1 MRFVHGLHAALRFPR
16 RAALGHFDEASRKA
30 GSSADDARERNSL
43 ASCSPAAR
51 DAKIHCLKETEM
63 FNLKTKLTTAA
74 IAAAAVGSFATPA
87 LASQCATPGV
97 NSLTNAPTMPKGVT
111 DTVIGDIGLGSEIGV
126 DGRQLRTR
134 RLVVQPGGIVPLHS
148 HKDRPALI
156 YTLSGS
162 ITEYSS
168 ICSVPIEHKAGDI
181 SREADGL
188 SHYWINNGKV
198 PAVLLSSDV
207 FHAM

>member
-1 MRFVHGLHAALRFPR
+1 
-16 RAALGHFDEASRKA
+16 
-30 GSSADDARERNSL
+30 
-43 ASCSPAAR
+43 
-51 DAKIHCLKETEM
+51 M
-63 FNLKTKLTTAA
+63 FNLKIKLATAA
-74 IAAAAVGSFATPA
+74 IAVAGFTAATPA
-87 LASQCATPGV
+87 LAGQCPTPG
-97 NSLTNAPTMPKGVT
+97 TNALANAPMMPKGVT
-111 DTVIGDIGLGSEIGV
+111 DTVIGAINLGPEINV

-156 YTLSGS
+156 YTVSGS

-168 ICSVPIEHKAGDI
+168 ACGAPIEHKAGDI

-188 SHYWINNGKV
+188 SHYWVNHGKV

-207 FHAM
+207 FHG

>member
-1 MRFVHGLHAALRFPR
+1 MIPR
-16 RAALGHFDEASRKA
+16 ILQPGF
-30 GSSADDARERNSL
+30 
-43 ASCSPAAR
+43 R
-51 DAKIHCLKETEM
+51 DAQIQQFKETAM
-63 FNLKTKLTTAA
+63 FNFKTKLATAA
-74 IAAAAVGSFATPA
+74 IAVATAGAFATPA
-87 LASQCATPGV
+87 IASQCATPGA
-97 NSLTNAPTMPKGVT
+97 NTLANAPMMPKGVT
-111 DTVIGDIGLGSEIGV
+111 DTVIGDIALGTEIGV

-168 ICSVPIEHKAGDI
+168 ICSLPIEHKAGDI

-188 SHYWINNGKV
+188 SHYWINHGKV

-207 FHAM
+207 FHGM

>member
-1 MRFVHGLHAALRFPR
+1 
-16 RAALGHFDEASRKA
+16 
-30 GSSADDARERNSL
+30 
-43 ASCSPAAR
+43 
-51 DAKIHCLKETEM
+51 M
-63 FNLKTKLTTAA
+63 FNLKTMIATAA
-74 IAAAAVGSFATPA
+74 IAVAAAGNFATPA
-87 LASQCATPGV
+87 LASQCAKPGM
-97 NSLTNAPTMPKGVT
+97 NALANAPMMPKGVT
-111 DTVIGDIGLGSEIGV
+111 DTVIGSINLAPEIGV

-156 YTLSGS
+156 YTVSGS

-168 ICSVPIEHKAGDI
+168 ACGAPIQHKAGDI

-188 SHYWINNGKV
+188 SHYWVNHGKA

-207 FHAM
+207 FHGM

>member
-1 MRFVHGLHAALRFPR
+1 M
-16 RAALGHFDEASRKA
+16 
-30 GSSADDARERNSL
+30 
-43 ASCSPAAR
+43 
-51 DAKIHCLKETEM
+51 M
-63 FNLKTKLTTAA
+63 KTIFKGAPL
-74 IAAAAVGSFATPA
+74 A
-87 LASQCATPGV
+87 LASVLAFASPAIAGTCPTPG
-97 NSLTNAPTMPKGVT
+97 SMDLANAPMMPKGVT
-111 DTVIGDIGLGSEIGV
+111 DTVIGAINLGPEISV

-156 YTLSGS
+156 YTISGS

-168 ICSVPIEHKAGDI
+168 ACGAPIQHKAGDI

-188 SHYWINNGKV
+188 SHYWVNHGRV

-207 FHAM
+207 FHG